1 MPFQLLISQQAQK
14 KKQMKSICN
23 QYPLRKEEDSAMTQS
38 ISSFPKDEERASL
51 STSFRGSVSIE
62 AALVIPIFFFA
73 VCCLCYL
80 LEIMSIQSYVH
91 TALHDAGRKVAKEI
105 YINPFVS
112 PSRVESDMIEN
123 IGAERLERSI
133 IEGGSAGL
141 DASGTVASPT
151 TGIVQMHVKYKILL
165 PIRLFGRLGMSCE
178 DGFRIKGW
186 NGYQKEGMFTP
197 TTGIVQMHVKYKI
210 LLPIR
215 LFGRLG
221 MSCEDGFRIKGWNGY
236 QKEGMFT
243 PREDIVYITET
254 GIVYHKDYHC
264 TYLDLSIQMAAKT
277 QIQTMRNEVGEK
289 YHACER
295 CGMSAGNRVYITKQ
309 GNRYH
314 SSLGCSGLKRKIYAI
329 PKSEVMGKGACSR
342 CGS

>member
-1 MPFQLLISQQAQK
+1 
-14 KKQMKSICN
+14 
-23 QYPLRKEEDSAMTQS
+23 MTRS

-51 STSFRGSVSIE
+51 SASFRGSVSIE

-80 LEIMSIQSYVH
+80 LEIMAIQSYVH
-91 TALHDAGRKVAKEI
+91 SALHNAGREVAKEI
-105 YINPFVS
+105 YVNPFVS
-112 PSRVESDMIEN
+112 PAQVESHMIEN
-123 IGAERLERSI
+123 IGSERLERSI
-133 IEGGSAGL
+133 VEGGSAGL

-151 TGIVQMHVKYKILL
+151 TGVVQMHVKYRILL
-165 PIRLFGRLGMSCE
+165 PIRFFGRLGM
-178 DGFRIKGW
+178 
-186 NGYQKEGMFTP
+186 
-197 TTGIVQMHVKYKI
+197 V
-210 LLPIR
+210 
-215 LFGRLG
+215 
-221 MSCEDGFRIKGWNGY
+221 CEDGFRIKGWNGY

-254 GIVYHKDYHC
+254 GMVYHKDYHC
-264 TYLDLSIQMAAKT
+264 THLDLSIQMATKS
-277 QIQTMRNEVGEK
+277 QVKTMRNEVGEK
-289 YHACER
+289 YHVCER
-295 CGMSAGNRVYITKQ
+295 CGISAGNRVYITKQ

>member
-23 QYPLRKEEDSAMTQS
+23 QYPLRKEEDSAMTQP

-133 IEGGSAGL
+133 IEGESAGL
-141 DASGTVASPT
+141 DASGTVASPA
-151 TGIVQMHVKYKILL
+151 
-165 PIRLFGRLGMSCE
+165 
-178 DGFRIKGW
+178 
-186 NGYQKEGMFTP
+186 
-197 TTGIVQMHVKYKI
+197 TGIVQMHVKYKI

-289 YHACER
+289 YYACER

>member
-197 TTGIVQMHVKYKI
+197 
-210 LLPIR
+210 
-215 LFGRLG
+215 
-221 MSCEDGFRIKGWNGY
+221 
-236 QKEGMFT
+236 
-243 PREDIVYITET
+243 REDIVYITET

>member
-91 TALHDAGRKVAKEI
+91 TALHDAGRKVVKEI

-141 DASGTVASPT
+141 DASGTVA
-151 TGIVQMHVKYKILL
+151 
-165 PIRLFGRLGMSCE
+165 F
-178 DGFRIKGW
+178 
-186 NGYQKEGMFTP
+186 P

-289 YHACER
+289 YYACER

>member
-23 QYPLRKEEDSAMTQS
+23 QYPLRKEEDSAMTQA

-51 STSFRGSVSIE
+51 FTSLRGSVSIE

-80 LEIMSIQSYVH
+80 LEIMAIQSYVH
-91 TALHDAGRKVAKEI
+91 SALHNAGREVAKEI

-123 IGAERLERSI
+123 IGEERLERSI

-141 DASGTVASPT
+141 DTSGTVASPT
-151 TGIVQMHVKYKILL
+151 TGIVQMHVKY
-165 PIRLFGRLGMSCE
+165 R
-178 DGFRIKGW
+178 
-186 NGYQKEGMFTP
+186 
-197 TTGIVQMHVKYKI
+197 I

-264 TYLDLSIQMAAKT
+264 TYLDLSIQMATKV
-277 QIQTMRNEVGEK
+277 QIETMRNEAGEK
-289 YHACER
+289 YRVCER
-295 CGMSAGNRVYITKQ
+295 CGMAAGNRVYITKQ

>member
-1 MPFQLLISQQAQK
+1 MPFQLVISQQAQR

-51 STSFRGSVSIE
+51 FTSLRGSVSIE

-80 LEIMSIQSYVH
+80 LEIMAIQSYVH
-91 TALHDAGRKVAKEI
+91 SALHNAGREVAKEI
-105 YINPFVS
+105 YINPIVS
-112 PSRVESDMIEN
+112 PSQVESDMIEN

-151 TGIVQMHVKYKILL
+151 TGIVQMHVKY
-165 PIRLFGRLGMSCE
+165 R
-178 DGFRIKGW
+178 
-186 NGYQKEGMFTP
+186 
-197 TTGIVQMHVKYKI
+197 I

-264 TYLDLSIQMAAKT
+264 TYLDLSIQMATKV
-277 QIQTMRNEVGEK
+277 QIETMRNEAGEK
-289 YHACER
+289 YRVCER
-295 CGMSAGNRVYITKQ
+295 CGMAAGNRVYITKQ

-314 SSLGCSGLKRKIYAI
+314 SSLGCSGLQRKIYAI